1 MCRNCGALVGAGER
15 ACTMCDARVGATAP
29 ITASATGGARAPRY
43 DRETMRFARAILTRP
58 VTFTFIFLFANIFL
72 YLLMYL
78 SGGANGEVLLAY
90 GAKRNDLIRDVGEWW
105 RLVAPVFLHVQVPGL
120 GPMHL
125 LVNMYGLWQLGP
137 YVERLYG
144 SAKFVFFWIVT
155 GIAGFIASYY
165 SVQPGMEANAIG
177 RFLFKSYDVAGAGA
191 SGALFGLVGVLIV
204 FGLKFRHELPEGFRR
219 AFGAGMLP
227 MVAINIFIGY
237 LGRGLIDNAGHM
249 GGLAAGMLLALFVGY
264 KRPGERG
271 PVAIVWHAAQIALLL
286 LVVASFFQVWRH
298 FDAQPPSLDN
308 AAQRLF
314 SGRGGAADVT
324 AYINALNAGQGAFF
338 AALKGDVEA
347 AERAAAQLDG
357 VPALDKQA
365 DQLRAELKQ
374 LLLRARDLAPI
385 TKKGRVTR
393 KEQQQVQQ
401 LLADFQAWNE
411 RSDQWVKTDGRNY
424 GIFVQEDAPEQK

>member
-1 MCRNCGALVGAGER
+1 MCRGCGALVGSGER
-15 ACTMCDARVGATAP
+15 ACTMCGARVGGAAPTTAAA
-29 ITASATGGARAPRY
+29 ASHAPRY

-58 VTFTFIFLFANIFL
+58 VIFTFIFLFANIFL

-78 SGGANGEVLLAY
+78 SGGAQGEVLLAY
-90 GAKRNDLIRDVGEWW
+90 GAKRNDLIRDAGEWW

-155 GIAGFIASYY
+155 GIAGFVASFYT
-165 SVQPGMEANAIG
+165 VQPGMEANAIG
-177 RFLFKSYDVAGAGA
+177 RFLFKNYDVAGAGA

-271 PVAIVWHAAQIALLL
+271 PVAIVWHAVQIALLL
-286 LVVASFFQVWRH
+286 LVAASFFQVWRH
-298 FDAQPPSLDN
+298 FDARPPSFDN
-308 AAQRLF
+308 AARRLL
-314 SGRGGAADVT
+314 SERDRAADVA
-324 AYINALNAGQGAFF
+324 AYINAFNAGQKAFF
-338 AALKGDVEA
+338 AALIIGDAEA

-374 LLLRARDLAPI
+374 LVLRARDLAPI
-385 TKKGRVTR
+385 TKKGRVTP

-411 RSDQWVKTDGRNY
+411 RSNQWIKTDGRNY
-424 GIFVQEDAPEQK
+424 GIFVQENAPEQK

>member
-1 MCRNCGALVGAGER
+1 MCRGCGALVGSGER
-15 ACTMCDARVGATAP
+15 ACTMCGARVGGAAPTTAAA
-29 ITASATGGARAPRY
+29 ASRAPRY

-58 VTFTFIFLFANIFL
+58 VIFTFIFLFANIFL

-78 SGGANGEVLLAY
+78 SGGAQGEVLLAY
-90 GAKRNDLIRDVGEWW
+90 GAKRNDLIRDAGEWW

-155 GIAGFIASYY
+155 GIAGFVASFYT
-165 SVQPGMEANAIG
+165 VQPGMEANAIG
-177 RFLFKSYDVAGAGA
+177 RFLFKNYDVAGAGA

-308 AAQRLF
+308 A
-314 SGRGGAADVT
+314 
-324 AYINALNAGQGAFF
+324 
-338 AALKGDVEA
+338 
-347 AERAAAQLDG
+347 
-357 VPALDKQA
+357 
-365 DQLRAELKQ
+365 
-374 LLLRARDLAPI
+374 
-385 TKKGRVTR
+385 
-393 KEQQQVQQ
+393 
-401 LLADFQAWNE
+401 
-411 RSDQWVKTDGRNY
+411 
-424 GIFVQEDAPEQK
+424 